1 MSWENILKSVTDS
14 EEAARLLSQV
24 IEDLEKG
31 KDLLIITRLK
41 QILVYLE
48 GERMTRVGE
57 VC

>member
-1 MSWENILKSVTDS
+1 MSWEDILKGVTDS
-14 EEAARLLSQV
+14 EEASRLLSQV

-48 GERMTRVGE
+48 GERMT
-57 VC
+57 

>member
-1 MSWENILKSVTDS
+1 MSWEDILKGVTDS
-14 EEAARLLSQV
+14 EEASRLLSQV

-48 GERMTRVGE
+48 GERLTRHGKN
-57 VC
+57 